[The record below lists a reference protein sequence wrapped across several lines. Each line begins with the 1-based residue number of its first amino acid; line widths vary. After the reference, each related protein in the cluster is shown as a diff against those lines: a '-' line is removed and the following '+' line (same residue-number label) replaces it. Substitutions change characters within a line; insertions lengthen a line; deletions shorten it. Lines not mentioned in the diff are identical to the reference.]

1 MKRVV
6 LQTKSKLRANML
18 GDCVSS
24 PYRNV
29 NGFHSNTALY
39 GKKGQTG
46 LRTHA
51 REIFDGMAVV
61 S

>member
-1 MKRVV
+1 
-6 LQTKSKLRANML
+6 ML